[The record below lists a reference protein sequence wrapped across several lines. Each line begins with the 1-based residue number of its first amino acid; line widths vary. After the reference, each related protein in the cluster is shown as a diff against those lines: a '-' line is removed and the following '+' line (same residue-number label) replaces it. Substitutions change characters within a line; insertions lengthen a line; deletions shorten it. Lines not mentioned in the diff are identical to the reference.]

1 MNPSTVLARF
11 LPAATAANEAIG
23 PGAFGAATSASGVAE
38 VDGLYFS
45 YPGRLLFLNQHRRI
59 EAGLT
64 WLRSPQGSGKST
76 MLKLLGGVMRPARG
90 DIRVAGWSQAH
101 APQGYRR
108 EVFWCGQGP
117 VPYEYLSV
125 AAYLDAVKSAHP
137 RFDADRA
144 FADAEVFGLSED
156 WRRPV
161 SKLPLPVQ
169 RKVWLT
175 AALASGV
182 TLTLFD
188 EPFQSLAE
196 HDARYLWQRL
206 AQQAKL
212 PGRAIV
218 VASERDDLGARG
230 RAVDDLSARTWEL

>member
-11 LPAATAANEAIG
+11 LPTAAAANEAIG
-23 PGAFGAATSASGVAE
+23 PGVSGVAE

-64 WLRSPQGSGKST
+64 WLRSSDGGGKST

-117 VPYEYLSV
+117 LPHEYLSV
-125 AAYLDAVKSAHP
+125 AAYLDAVKGAHP

-161 SKLPLPVQ
+161 GRLPLSVQ

-175 AALASGV
+175 AALAAGV
-182 TLTLFD
+182 SLTLLD

-218 VASERDDLGARG
+218 VASQREGGHAWGRDLRE
-230 RAVDDLSARTWEL
+230 AVDGASARTWEL